1 MYEVAQEPASEAFR
15 AAWCAAGQ
23 HLQRRDEGGI
33 SWLRADLSPPVAEH
47 LSFRLGNQ
55 LFFVFLEVRGIDGPS
70 SKDLFLKVASEAT
83 AVPAVLLMEA
93 VGSAFRPVHGGWG
106 FRDARN
112 DRVID
117 PPTLV
122 SNEPIE
128 MSDWEVH
135 DLAIQI
141 VASYVDKSC
150 AALSKQPS
158 LHIDPSVWFR
168 DEHGPAY
175 VVVRSARFPRTDAPR
190 PANLPA
196 IMASC
201 AKMSRRGFFA
211 SVGVA
216 SVEQATAPA
225 APGCVATISRSRHGG

>member
-1 MYEVAQEPASEAFR
+1 
-15 AAWCAAGQ
+15 
-23 HLQRRDEGGI
+23 
-33 SWLRADLSPPVAEH
+33 
-47 LSFRLGNQ
+47 
-55 LFFVFLEVRGIDGPS
+55 
-70 SKDLFLKVASEAT
+70 
-83 AVPAVLLMEA
+83 
-93 VGSAFRPVHGGWG
+93 
-106 FRDARN
+106 
-112 DRVID
+112 VID

-196 IMASC
+196 IMASSRQDESARLLC
-201 AKMSRRGFFA
+201 VGGCGQRRTGDSTCRPWVRCHYIAVTAWRLTSTGSNHCMTHNIQMVSTRQLSLRSRRCGR
-211 SVGVA
+211 VA
-216 SVEQATAPA
+216 YLE
-225 APGCVATISRSRHGG
+225 